1 MVPSGQGC
9 AGTSLATAGKG
20 REATA
25 RIPSRWKE
33 PFVESALHLIDA
45 AHARKHLAYVDVVC
59 WSREGL
65 WEEMG

>member
-1 MVPSGQGC
+1 M
-9 AGTSLATAGKG
+9 
-20 REATA
+20 
-25 RIPSRWKE
+25 
-33 PFVESALHLIDA
+33 ESALHLIDA